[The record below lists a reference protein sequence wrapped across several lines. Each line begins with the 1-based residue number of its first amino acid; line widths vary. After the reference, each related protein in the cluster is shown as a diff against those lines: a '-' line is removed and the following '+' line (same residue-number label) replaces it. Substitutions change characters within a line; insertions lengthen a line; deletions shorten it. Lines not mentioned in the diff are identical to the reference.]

1 MSGQSQT
8 ERFTDSRNYCSMEFI
23 SPEQLRLDGRRPK
36 ELRQLQC
43 EIGVLG
49 QQADGSATFS
59 MGNTKARLQHQH
71 TQTRSSAAGRG
82 LLHVPGTCR
91 SWPQSLAPNRLAPGP
106 LRSMA
111 WPRCAVSMLWPLL
124 AQVSLQQ
131 PSECARLQRLHLWAC
146 SLRLLFALQ
155 HRH

>member
-8 ERFTDSRNYCSMEFI
+8 AVWAPDSRRHNICMEFI

-59 MGNTKARLQHQH
+59 MGNTKARLKH
-71 TQTRSSAAGRG
+71 
-82 LLHVPGTCR
+82 
-91 SWPQSLAPNRLAPGP
+91 
-106 LRSMA
+106 
-111 WPRCAVSMLWPLL
+111 
-124 AQVSLQQ
+124 
-131 PSECARLQRLHLWAC
+131 
-146 SLRLLFALQ
+146 
-155 HRH
+155 